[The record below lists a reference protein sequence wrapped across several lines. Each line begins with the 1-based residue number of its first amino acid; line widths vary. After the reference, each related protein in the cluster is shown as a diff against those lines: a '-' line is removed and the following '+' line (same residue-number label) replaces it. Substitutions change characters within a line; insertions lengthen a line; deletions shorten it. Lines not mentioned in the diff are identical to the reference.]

1 MLSRN
6 HPLRICGG
14 LAIRLYRYSFNR
26 LRIGRMRRAGATIEG
41 TSYIDPRCKLLH
53 HRNIS
58 IGDKCCIGK
67 AELYALDKIEIGS
80 RTLIGD
86 RVYLCTGSHDLYSK
100 EFRLITKPI
109 RIGRG
114 VWIATGATILPG
126 VSIGDGAVVGAFSVV
141 TKDVPAGGVVAGN
154 PARLIRTG
162 RPDSGFDPVRLAS
175 IDFATSIER
184 LRVWCMAPDSLP
196 SQPHQ

>member
-86 RVYLCTGSHDLYSK
+86 RVYLCTGSHDLYFEGVPPDYKTDPDWSRSVDCNRRHHLARRQHRRWGGGGCFLGGHK
-100 EFRLITKPI
+100 GCSRRRGSSRKSGTDNPHRPPRV
-109 RIGRG
+109 RI
-114 VWIATGATILPG
+114 
-126 VSIGDGAVVGAFSVV
+126 
-141 TKDVPAGGVVAGN
+141 
-154 PARLIRTG
+154 
-162 RPDSGFDPVRLAS
+162 
-175 IDFATSIER
+175 
-184 LRVWCMAPDSLP
+184 
-196 SQPHQ
+196 